1 MKSDFLLS
9 LRRTLVPIVVGALG
23 ATVFA
28 SHINPDDLEAVVG
41 GLISGVYYAIF
52 RFVELKFPWF
62 GILLGAKKQ
71 PVYVAPEA

>member
-9 LRRTLVPIVVGALG
+9 LRRTLIPIIVGATG

-28 SHINPDDLEAVVG
+28 GHINPNDLEAVVG
-41 GLISGVYYAIF
+41 GIISGVYYAIF
-52 RFVELKFPWF
+52 RFIELKFPAF

-71 PVYVAPEA
+71 PVYIAPGP

>member
-9 LRRTLVPIVVGALG
+9 LRRTLVPIIVGAFG

-71 PVYVAPEA
+71 PVYVAPES